1 MWIHSN
7 IDWDMGPLKWVING
21 PYLHRWHHAREVHD
35 VNFATKFSFWDWLLG
50 TAYLP
55 EGRKPESYGLD
66 VNWPLN
72 IVVQQAFAFRKFKPK
87 AVLRPRGPE
96 EAARLHSGDPEF
108 VAPAEEYKRRL
119 EASPVAQAVEP
130 GMAA

>member
-7 IDWDMGPLKWVING
+7 VDWDMGKLKWMING
-21 PYLHRWHHAREVHD
+21 PYMHRWHHAREIHD
-35 VNFATKFSFWDWLLG
+35 VNFATKFAFWDWLLG

-72 IVVQQAFAFRKFKPK
+72 IAVQQAFAFRKFKPK
-87 AVLRPRGPE
+87 AVLRPRGPK
-96 EAARLHSGDPEF
+96 EAARLHAGDPEF
-108 VAPAEEYKRRL
+108 VAPAEEYRRRL
-119 EASPVAQAVEP
+119 EASPIAQAVGP

>member
-1 MWIHSN
+1 M
-7 IDWDMGPLKWVING
+7 
-21 PYLHRWHHAREVHD
+21 HRWHHAREIHD

-55 EGRKPESYGLD
+55 EGHKPDSYGLD

-87 AVLRPRGPE
+87 AVLRPRGPK

-119 EASPVAQAVEP
+119 EASPVARAVEP
-130 GMAA
+130 GIAA